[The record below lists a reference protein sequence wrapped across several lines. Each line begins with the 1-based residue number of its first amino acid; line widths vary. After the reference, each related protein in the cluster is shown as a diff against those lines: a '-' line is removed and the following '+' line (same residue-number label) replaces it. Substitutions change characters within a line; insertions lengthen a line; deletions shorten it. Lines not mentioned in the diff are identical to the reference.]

1 MNSNNYID
9 RSCTVNGYIN
19 SYIIALQ
26 NSLVRANH
34 YRDSNDIRFLNES
47 KDWIEVANIYMKE
60 ILNEENA
67 TV

>member
-19 SYIIALQ
+19 SYITALQ
-26 NSLVRANH
+26 NSLVRANY